1 MSKRFTDTDKWKKS
15 FFRSLQAPYK
25 LVWIYLLDECNHAG
39 IWNVEFDVLKVRTGF
54 SFSEKELLETF
65 NEKIT
70 VFDNGEKWFI
80 KDFID
85 FQYGVLNEKNKAH
98 NSVLNILSKYKIKG
112 LTSSLEG
119 AKDKDKDKD
128 KDMDKDKDKTDFEI
142 FNLKS
147 LCLYSAEEIGKHLKE
162 DMYVLQVLEND
173 LKLSRDEI
181 YKLIDRFLKDQA
193 LNLHRSF
200 GEISKHL
207 QNWSKKQ
214 EKETSGKLIY
224 PGNINKK

>member
-1 MSKRFTDTDKWKKS
+1 MAKDPAFLFYPGDYLRDTQN
-15 FFRSLQAPYK
+15 L
-25 LVWIYLLDECNHAG
+25 
-39 IWNVEFDVLKVRTGF
+39 
-54 SFSEKELLETF
+54 SEKSQVAYDRIMCEHMRNICEDM
-65 NEKIT
+65 NNIT
-70 VFDNGEKWFI
+70 VSKKQVDFFI
-80 KDFID
+80 KRLSGDEKEELMFVLIKKGND
-85 FQYGVLNEKNKAH
+85 FQIEWVAESIAKRKSYSNSRSKNREGKSKKDMKTYVSHMENEIENE
-98 NSVLNILSKYKIKG
+98 IEYKIKN
-112 LTSSLEG
+112 
-119 AKDKDKDKD
+119 
-128 KDMDKDKDKTDFEI
+128 KTDFEI

-173 LKLSRDEI
+173 LKLSREEI

-207 QNWSKKQ
+207 QNWAKKQ

>member
-1 MSKRFTDTDKWKKS
+1 MKEYFSHDYNARNDTKLVKLFMK
-15 FFRSLQAPYK
+15 YK
-25 LVWIYLLDECNHAG
+25 LEGIGAYWCIIEMLYEEGGYLLRTEYDRIAFELRTDLEL
-39 IWNVEFDVLKVRTGF
+39 IKNVIENFDLF
-54 SFSEKELLETF
+54 EK
-65 NEKIT
+65 
-70 VFDNGEKWFI
+70 D
-80 KDFID
+80 
-85 FQYGVLNEKNKAH
+85 KNKFWSITAIDRLNKRISKSTKARESVQKRWDKYERNTNVILEQN
-98 NSVLNILSKYKIKG
+98 NSNTSKVKESKN
-112 LTSSLEG
+112 
-119 AKDKDKDKD
+119 
-128 KDMDKDKDKTDFEI
+128 KTDFEI

-147 LCLYSAEEIGKHLKE
+147 LCLYSAEEIGNHLKE

-173 LKLSRDEI
+173 LKLSREEI

-207 QNWSKKQ
+207 QNWAKKQ